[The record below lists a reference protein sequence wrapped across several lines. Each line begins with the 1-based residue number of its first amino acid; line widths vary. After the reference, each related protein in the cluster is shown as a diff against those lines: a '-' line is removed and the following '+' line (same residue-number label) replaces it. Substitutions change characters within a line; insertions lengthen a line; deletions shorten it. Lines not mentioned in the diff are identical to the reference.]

1 MKSKA
6 TTVSDYLASLPPDRR
21 AALEAVRKVILDNL
35 DKDYEERMSYGMIGY
50 CVPHRVFPAGYHV
63 DPKQP
68 VPFAALGSQKNYMA
82 VYLMG
87 IYDTDTPLGRWFHDA
102 WAKSGKKL
110 DMGKSCIRFKKLDDL
125 PLDVIGEVVR
135 RQPARKYLEQYQK
148 ALRSR

>member
-102 WAKSGKKL
+102 
-110 DMGKSCIRFKKLDDL
+110 
-125 PLDVIGEVVR
+125 
-135 RQPARKYLEQYQK
+135 
-148 ALRSR
+148 